1 MMLLIVWK
9 INILP
14 VEWTFFPALVVFSDL
29 IKCPTHNDDFDIFCR
44 IFWWNKLLVS
54 INEFWCKKKM
64 KNFFLIL
71 LLVGKTSNILALPR
85 YEKLD
90 WILSPCSGAFIMYA
104 QKGHLSTQIY
114 KFFWVTALS
123 ILNALNSN
131 FSGFHWKP
139 KIKCSEDLYVNCG
152 KTTK

>member
-1 MMLLIVWK
+1 MNSGV
-9 INILP
+9 
-14 VEWTFFPALVVFSDL
+14 
-29 IKCPTHNDDFDIFCR
+29 
-44 IFWWNKLLVS
+44 
-54 INEFWCKKKM
+54 KKM
-64 KNFFLIL
+64 KKFFLIL

-90 WILSPCSGAFIMYA
+90 GILSPCSGALIMYA
-104 QKGHLSTQIY
+104 QKRHLSTQIY

-152 KTTK
+152 KTTKLNIQKHASFPSPKKIGTQENKCIHCNIYSVIMKQYILQKCL